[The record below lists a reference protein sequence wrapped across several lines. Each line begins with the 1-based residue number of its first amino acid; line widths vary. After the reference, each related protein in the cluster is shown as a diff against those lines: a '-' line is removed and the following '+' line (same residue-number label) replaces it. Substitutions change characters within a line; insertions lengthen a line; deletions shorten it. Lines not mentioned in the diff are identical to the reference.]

1 MSAVLYI
8 ETFTTIDECVYYL
21 TEKLG
26 LKWDYQKEKSLTS
39 KMYYKYKD
47 TIVLYD
53 PHQIIADYDHE
64 LN

>member
-1 MSAVLYI
+1 MSTVLYV

-39 KMYYKYKD
+39 KMYYKHRD
-47 TIVLYD
+47 TLVLYD
-53 PHQIIADYDHE
+53 PAQIIADYDHE

>member
-1 MSAVLYI
+1 MLYV

-26 LKWDYQKEKSLTS
+26 IKWDYKKEKVLTTQ
-39 KMYYKYKD
+39 MYYKYRE
-47 TIVLYD
+47 TLVLYD
-53 PHQIIADYDHE
+53 PYQLITNYDQQ

>member
-21 TEKLG
+21 TEKIG

-39 KMYYKYKD
+39 KMYYKHKD
-47 TIVLYD
+47 TLVLYD
-53 PHQIIADYDHE
+53 PHQIIANYDHE

>member
-1 MSAVLYI
+1 MSTALYI

-21 TEKLG
+21 TESLG
-26 LKWDYQKEKSLTS
+26 LKWDYEKEKSLTS
-39 KMYYKYKD
+39 KMYYKHKD
-47 TIVLYD
+47 TLVLYD

>member
-1 MSAVLYI
+1 MSTTLYI

-39 KMYYKYKD
+39 KMYYKHKD
-47 TIVLYD
+47 TLVLYD
-53 PHQIIADYDHE
+53 PHQIIANYDHE